1 MHATHPDRSDPN
13 AGPAAVDRKVL
24 DQYRDID
31 PSGGQ
36 GLALRIVR
44 IYIDS
49 SSETWRGIEQAIA
62 GRDAEALRLGA
73 HSLKSSSASVGAQAL
88 ANLLRELEALAKAAR
103 VDEAGTLFASM
114 QGEYSRVLAAL
125 HDILAEAA

>member
-1 MHATHPDRSDPN
+1 MHATQQDRSDPN

-49 SSETWRGIEQAIA
+49 SSEIWRGIEQAIA
-62 GRDAEALRLGA
+62 GGDAEALRLAA
-73 HSLKSSSASVGAQAL
+73 HSMKSSTASVGAVAL
-88 ANLLRELEALAKAAR
+88 ATLFRELEALAKTAR
-103 VDEAGTLFASM
+103 MDEAGVLFASM
-114 QGEYSRVLAAL
+114 QSEYARVLAAL
-125 HDILAEAA
+125 HEILAEAT